1 MGKGTRGCL
10 ASLGG
15 LLAVLF
21 SGQLGCFGVALGIVI
36 LWFLVA
42 MIFKAIPLFFLL
54 LKALLLIGAVFGLA
68 ITVRNYAMA
77 LYHNIKPEKV
87 TP

>member
-1 MGKGTRGCL
+1 MSTGRGCL
-10 ASLGG
+10 ATFGG

-21 SGQLGCFGVALGIVI
+21 SGQLGCFGIFLGAAI
-36 LWFLVA
+36 LWGLGYLIYAAFPYFIRLLQ
-42 MIFKAIPLFFLL
+42 ILL
-54 LKALLLIGAVFGLA
+54 LTGALFGLG
-68 ITVRNYAMA
+68 ITVRNYALA

>member
-1 MGKGTRGCL
+1 MSRIARGCL
-10 ASLGG
+10 FRLGG

-21 SGQLGCFGVALGIVI
+21 SGQLGCFGVILGIVI
-36 LWFLVA
+36 LYVLVVA
-42 MIFKAIPLFFLL
+42 IIKAIPLVISL
-54 LKALLLIGAVFGLA
+54 LKALLLIGALFGLA
-68 ITVRNYAMA
+68 ITMRNYAMA